1 MASYYGNFGI
11 RINTVSP
18 GGLEGPIA
26 GKSSA
31 QDAIFKKRYINKT
44 PMKRM
49 TRPDDVAHAMIFLA
63 SEASSY
69 ITGNDIK
76 VDGGISVV

>member
-1 MASYYGNFGI
+1 
-11 RINTVSP
+11 
-18 GGLEGPIA
+18 
-26 GKSSA
+26 
-31 QDAIFKKRYINKT
+31 
-44 PMKRM
+44 M